1 MKTKNSIV
9 TLIVMF
15 AFLFSG
21 CGQVTP
27 PDKGGDDSG
36 SGKQVENAEKRV
48 YWFDY
53 NAGTET
59 RSGIVYS
66 VNLDYKDMQQE
77 FEIPKPEPQSDYVL
91 KSDLDFGVGS
101 LSVISISKNKKFIF
115 ASAEVIKNFDVEN
128 GETYLVDGKKAERIE
143 VNEYSIYEPS
153 TKEFHYI
160 GALCKYEFNIYP
172 PQTIKEI
179 GHKYYP
185 AGWLDDELLL
195 VETTKDEKMYT
206 EGQDA
211 AVKVAESIIEVPYAT
226 AKAVS
231 FSLKDFTL
239 SPTDKFKPL
248 KPWTSY
254 SDTQTGIAGYFDPFY
269 PFKKSLFIDY
279 PKYGSVVTTLTDLKG
294 EKTYDLYELAKE
306 ALPKDY
312 VLGDSTFC
320 GAMVDKDGRRMCYY
334 CMQGYPK
341 EILKYKPNDPVWRE
355 SYPPIPR
362 REYIIF
368 GLDFDTGKIEK
379 YMDTDKINSEVQKYA
394 KLPIK
399 SGDLITVAPYILD
412 GFTKESGPMF
422 LFFYVVSHFNE
433 NGMRLDPEEEFY
445 FLARGSKPDKLEK
458 MEIPISIMYKKEF
471 IR

>member
-1 MKTKNSIV
+1 MKKLRFYVVIFV
-9 TLIVMF
+9 VM
-15 AFLFSG
+15 ALFSG

-27 PDKGGDDSG
+27 PDNGGNGGDN
-36 SGKQVENAEKRV
+36 KQQENAEKRI
-48 YWFDY
+48 YWFDD
-53 NAGTET
+53 NAKTKT
-59 RSGIVYS
+59 QSGIVYS
-66 VNLDYKDMQQE
+66 VNLGYKDKRQE
-77 FEIPKPEPQSDYVL
+77 FEIPKPKPQSDYVL
-91 KSDLDFGVGS
+91 KTGFVFYPY
-101 LSVISISKNKKFIF
+101 VNIVSISKNKKFIF
-115 ASAEVIKNFDVEN
+115 FSTEFAKSFDIEN
-128 GETYLVDGKKAERIE
+128 GETYLVDGKKVEGIE

-160 GALCKYEFNIYP
+160 GALCRYEFSAIP
-172 PQTIKEI
+172 PQIIKEI

-195 VETTKDEKMYT
+195 VETTKDEKIYT
-206 EGQDA
+206 EDQDA
-211 AVKVAESIIEVPYAT
+211 AVKIEEVLSIEVPYAT

-239 SPTDKFKPL
+239 SPTDKFRPL

-254 SDTQTGIAGYFDPFY
+254 SDTQTGIVGYFDPFY
-269 PFKKSLFIDY
+269 PFRQFLFIDY
-279 PKYGSVVTTLTDLKG
+279 PTYGSVVTTLTDLKG

-312 VLGDSTFC
+312 ILGNSKFC

-334 CMQGYPK
+334 CMEGYPK

-362 REYIIF
+362 EEYVVF

-379 YMDTDKINSEVQKYA
+379 YMTTDQIISEVKRLYGEQHKNVEILIRGFGGVA
-394 KLPIK
+394 DGITKETGP
-399 SGDLITVAPYILD
+399 LITIGCVIMHKID
-412 GFTKESGPMF
+412 ESSKNIT
-422 LFFYVVSHFNE
+422 YVYKFV
-433 NGMRLDPEEEFY
+433 
-445 FLARGSKPDKLEK
+445 GSKLDKLEVVEK
-458 MEIPISIMYKKEF
+458 DYMMSPFF

>member
-1 MKTKNSIV
+1 MKIRSIV
-9 TLIVMF
+9 TLIAIF
-15 AFLFSG
+15 AFLLSG
-21 CGQVTP
+21 CGQVAP
-27 PDKGGDDSG
+27 PDKGGSG
-36 SGKQVENAEKRV
+36 GDNKQQENTEKRI
-48 YWFDY
+48 YWFDR
-53 NAGTET
+53 NAKTET
-59 RSGIVYS
+59 QSGIVYS
-66 VNLDYKDMQQE
+66 VNLGYKDKRQE
-77 FEIPKPEPQSDYVL
+77 FGIPEPGPKSDYVL
-91 KSDLDFGVGS
+91 NTGLKFYPRGHL
-101 LSVISISKNKKFIF
+101 ISISKNKKFILF
-115 ASAEVIKNFDVEN
+115 STEFGKGFDIEN
-128 GETYLVDGKKAERIE
+128 GETYLVDGKKVYLIN
-143 VNEYSIYEPS
+143 VTEYSIYEPS

-160 GALCKYEFNIYP
+160 GASCQYIFDYNDSRANY
-172 PQTIKEI
+172 KEV

-185 AGWLDDELLL
+185 AGWIDDELLL

-211 AVKVAESIIEVPYAT
+211 SVKIEEVLSIEVPYAT

-254 SDTQTGIAGYFDPFY
+254 SDTQTGIVGYFDPFY
-269 PFKKSLFIDY
+269 PFRQFLFIDY
-279 PKYGSVVTTLTDLKG
+279 PTYGSAVTTLTDFKG

-312 VLGDSTFC
+312 ILGKSNFC
-320 GAMVDKDGRRMCYY
+320 GAMIDKDGRRMCYY

-362 REYIIF
+362 EEYVVF

-379 YMDTDKINSEVQKYA
+379 YMTTDQIISEVKRLYGEQHKDIEILIKGFGGFLDGITKGTGPLITIGCAIIYKVNDSDKIVTYVYKFVGP
-394 KLPIK
+394 KL
-399 SGDLITVAPYILD
+399 
-412 GFTKESGPMF
+412 
-422 LFFYVVSHFNE
+422 N
-433 NGMRLDPEEEFY
+433 
-445 FLARGSKPDKLEK
+445 KLEVVEK
-458 MEIPISIMYKKEF
+458 DYMMSPFF

>member
-1 MKTKNSIV
+1 M
-9 TLIVMF
+9 
-15 AFLFSG
+15 
-21 CGQVTP
+21 
-27 PDKGGDDSG
+27 
-36 SGKQVENAEKRV
+36 
-48 YWFDY
+48 
-53 NAGTET
+53 
-59 RSGIVYS
+59 GIVYS
-66 VNLDYKDMQQE
+66 INLDCKDKRQE
-77 FEIPKPEPQSDYVL
+77 LEIPKPEPQSDYVV
-91 KSDLDFGVGS
+91 KSNLDFGVGS
-101 LSVISISKNKKFIF
+101 LSVISISKNKKFILT
-115 ASAEVIKNFDVEN
+115 SAEIIKNFDIEN
-128 GETYLVDGKKAERIE
+128 GETYLVDGKKVEGIE

-195 VETTKDEKMYT
+195 VETTKDEKIYT
-206 EGQDA
+206 EDQDA
-211 AVKVAESIIEVPYAT
+211 AVKVSESIIEVPYAT

-254 SDTQTGIAGYFDPFY
+254 SDTNTGIVGYFDPFY
-269 PFKKSLFIDY
+269 PFKRSLFIDY
-279 PKYGSVVTTLTDLKG
+279 PKYGSAVTTLTDLKG

-312 VLGDSTFC
+312 VLGDSSFC
-320 GAMVDKDGRRMCYY
+320 GAMIDKDGRRMCYY

-362 REYIIF
+362 REYVIF

-379 YMDTDKINSEVQKYA
+379 CMDTDKINSEVQKYA

-399 SGDLITVAPYILD
+399 TGDLVTVAPYILD
-412 GFTKESGPMF
+412 GFTKESGPIF
-422 LFFYVVSHFNE
+422 LLLYVVTHFDE
-433 NGMRLDPEEEFY
+433 NGMRLDLEEEFY

-458 MEIPISIMYKKEF
+458 VEIPIPMMFKQEF